1 MRRRRQTNKRKRH
14 QKRKKQRGGF
24 LNRHD
29 FVYAG
34 RDTVN
39 QVGNIARELIRNASS
54 EINNIA
60 QQPINQVVSQG
71 GKEIER
77 KLSAQKI
84 WKTTAAENKN
94 YLLRQH

>member
-1 MRRRRQTNKRKRH
+1 MGHRGQTNKRKRH

-39 QVGNIARELIRNASS
+39 QVGNIARELIRNASL

-77 KLSAQKI
+77 VLPK
-84 WKTTAAENKN
+84 
-94 YLLRQH
+94 LLREAIEDIY

>member
-1 MRRRRQTNKRKRH
+1 MRRRRQTNKRKKH

-60 QQPINQVVSQG
+60 QQPINQVVNQG

-77 KLSAQKI
+77 VLPK
-84 WKTTAAENKN
+84 
-94 YLLRQH
+94 LLREAIEDIY